1 MSTTEP
7 VVGILLAGGR
17 SSRMGGGDKCLRML
31 GRRPILARIVE
42 RLAPQVSGLVI
53 SANGDPSRFAD
64 FGLPVVADSVAG
76 FAGPLAGIHA
86 GLEWVKANR
95 PGIRYAVT
103 VATDTPFLPP
113 DLVQR
118 FLAAL
123 EATPTLLVARSGEGV
138 HPVIGLWPVS
148 LAAALEVS
156 LQQGARKAQT
166 WTKDHGAVEVSF
178 PDVEIGGKP
187 LDPFFNINAPD
198 QLAEA
203 EALLGFGPPP

>member
-1 MSTTEP
+1 MTEP

-31 GRRPILARIVE
+31 GGQPLLARIIE
-42 RLAPQVSGLVI
+42 RLKPQVSAMLI
-53 SANGDPSRFAD
+53 SANGDPSRFAA
-64 FGLPVVADSVAG
+64 FGLPVVADSIAG
-76 FAGPLAGIHA
+76 FAGPLAGVHA
-86 GLEWVKANR
+86 GLAWVEANH

-103 VATDTPFLPP
+103 VATDTPFLPA

-118 FLAAL
+118 FLAARPG
-123 EATPTLLVARSGEGV
+123 TPSLRVARSGEGV

-148 LAAALEVS
+148 LAAALEAS
-156 LQQGARKAQT
+156 LKQGERKAQT

-178 PDVEIGGKP
+178 PDVEIGDKR
-187 LDPFFNINAPD
+187 LDPFFNINDPN

-203 EALLGFGPPP
+203 EALLGFGPSP